1 MEVCLNKITT
11 LKTLAVIA
19 GLLAVSCTSL
29 HPPGLISPAGAEG
42 LLTAT
47 PEFTWHPAGNARS
60 YLVEISAD
68 QDFTETIDTMI
79 FADTSFVLADTLML
93 GQDYYWRISSRTA
106 QGAESQASEAETFY
120 VKDGIQLLTPEASD
134 STAWPEFSWES
145 YPGAVTYRF
154 LISRYAD
161 FREVLLDT
169 TLGSTSLAW
178 PDSLPPASYFWYVQ
192 AFDGDQH
199 VSAPSVVRRLVSY
212 RMSDTYF
219 PLEVG
224 RTQTYNW
231 FHGEGIFRLGDPVW
245 DTTVWTTKQVTIT
258 VNDVTSEDNRFTW
271 SLSDSFWDVGNVVG
285 VEQDSLFAA
294 HFFMGK
300 LYPEDENFRIW
311 HDSTFDV
318 SWFSDTLYIH
328 FHWGRRS
335 DGASAG
341 AFDTIGVMRL
351 PGKGVVR
358 QLFYSERIITNST
371 NEHSWVLDSLE
382 LIP

>member
-1 MEVCLNKITT
+1 MEVCLNKVTT

-42 LLTAT
+42 LLTTT

-120 VKDGIQLLTPEASD
+120 IKDGVQLLTPEASD
-134 STAWPEFSWES
+134 SIAWPEFSWES

-169 TLGSTSLAW
+169 AVSTTALVW

-192 AFDGDQH
+192 AFNGDQH

-212 RMSDTYF
+212 RMADTYF
-219 PLEVG
+219 PLYVG
-224 RTQTYNW
+224 RTQSFTRVR
-231 FHGEGIFRLGDPVW
+231 GEGTFFLGDTGW
-245 DTTVWTTKQVTIT
+245 DTTTWKVEQVTIE
-258 VNDVTSEDNRFTW
+258 VENVQSEGTRFFW
-271 SLSDSFWDVGNVVG
+271 SLSDTLLWDIGSSVS
-285 VEQDSLFAA
+285 VEQDSLYTSIFTMSGLFPA
-294 HFFMGK
+294 
-300 LYPEDENFRIW
+300 ESSTFRSW
-311 HDSTFDV
+311 QDSTYSVFY
-318 SWFSDTLYIH
+318 SNETLMIDSTKGNKGTGEYHRTVI
-328 FHWGRRS
+328 S
-335 DGASAG
+335 
-341 AFDTIGVMRL
+341 RL
-351 PGKGVVR
+351 PGKGLFR
-358 QLFYSERIITNST
+358 QIYYH
-371 NEHSWVLDSLE
+371 EHIDSGDTHIWTLDSLE